1 MGSVQQQQHVERGC
15 DRSKRSIES
24 ASSDD
29 DDDDDDDDRHLK
41 ERRKANSRADLI
53 SALSVCLSG

>member
-1 MGSVQQQQHVERGC
+1 MERGC

-29 DDDDDDDDRHLK
+29 DDDDDDDDDRHLK
-41 ERRKANSRADLI
+41 ERGRERKANSRADLI

>member
-1 MGSVQQQQHVERGC
+1 MERGC

-29 DDDDDDDDRHLK
+29 DDDDDDDRHLK
-41 ERRKANSRADLI
+41 KRGRERKANSRADLI